1 MNHTNGHWIPLL
13 VPFSWLRLHCA
24 LHASYFL
31 LEFKSN
37 NTLWQ
42 LNFSTQC
49 CPFWHK
55 IQIFSFFSLSLSVS
69 SFLGIIRSNCILQ
82 TWVYTFDV
90 WHGILHTES
99 FNSFYLNIIGVNI
112 SLVNAVTSVFTSL
125 TATYNVSIIHLM
137 KNFNWANTHT
147 NTTHLLSENS
157 NAETH
162 FQYFDI
168 KFMQGM
174 SGRRREKTSNSQTY
188 TDDIRCSQCPWHIVQ
203 AKNK

>member
-1 MNHTNGHWIPLL
+1 MTIEFQHTMLPILAQNSN
-13 VPFSWLRLHCA
+13 FQF
-24 LHASYFL
+24 FL
-31 LEFKSN
+31 
-37 NTLWQ
+37 
-42 LNFSTQC
+42 
-49 CPFWHK
+49 
-55 IQIFSFFSLSLSVS
+55 SLSLYCRFSE
-69 SFLGIIRSNCILQ
+69 SFVHRSNCILQ